1 VATEPA
7 EDEVVDS
14 PTGWV
19 ARHIERY
26 VASDGAKGHEFHG
39 APSLL
44 LTTRG
49 RRSGKLRRTA
59 LYYGRYPDDL
69 GATVDA
75 DADPA
80 GGRREQRRGSF
91 VVVASNGGA
100 RAHPLWYE
108 NLVADPRVHV
118 QVGPDHVDGRA
129 RVATG
134 EERSRLWAL
143 MTGVYRT
150 YDAYQQKTRREIPVV
165 VIDVDA

>member
-1 VATEPA
+1 MATEPA

-19 ARHIERY
+19 ARHIDRY
-26 VASDGAKGHEFHG
+26 VATDGAKGHQFHG

-49 RRSGKLRRTA
+49 RTSGKLRRTA
-59 LYYGRYPDDL
+59 LYYGEYP
-69 GATVDA
+69 
-75 DADPA
+75 ADPVA
-80 GGRREQRRGSF
+80 AGDAGAEPGGGRRGHAGGY

-100 RAHPLWYE
+100 REHPLWYE

-118 QVGPDHVDGRA
+118 QVGPDHFDGRA

-143 MTGVYRT
+143 MTEVYRT
-150 YDAYQQKTRREIPVV
+150 YDAYQRKTEREIPVV

>member
-1 VATEPA
+1 MATEPA
-7 EDEVVDS
+7 EESVVDS

-26 VASDGAKGHEFHG
+26 VASDGAQGHQFHG

-49 RRSGKLRRTA
+49 RKSGRLRRTA
-59 LYYGRYPDDL
+59 LYYGKDGD
-69 GATVDA
+69 
-75 DADPA
+75 
-80 GGRREQRRGSF
+80 SF

-100 RAHPLWYE
+100 REDPLWYR
-108 NLVADPRVHV
+108 NIAADPAVHV
-118 QVGPDHVDGRA
+118 QVGADHFDGRA
-129 RVATG
+129 RTATG
-134 EERSRLWAL
+134 QERSRLWAL

-150 YDAYQQKTRREIPVV
+150 YDSYQRKTRREIPVV

>member
-7 EDEVVDS
+7 DESVVDS

-26 VASDGAKGHEFHG
+26 VASDGAKGHEFYG

-49 RRSGKLRRTA
+49 RKSGTLRRTA
-59 LYYGRYPDDL
+59 LYYGKDGDR
-69 GATVDA
+69 
-75 DADPA
+75 
-80 GGRREQRRGSF
+80 F

-100 RAHPLWYE
+100 REHPLWYRNVE
-108 NLVADPRVHV
+108 ADPAVHV
-118 QVGPDHVDGRA
+118 QVGPDHYDGRA
-129 RVATG
+129 RTATG
-134 EERSRLWAL
+134 EERARLWAL

-150 YDAYQQKTRREIPVV
+150 YDSYQRKTKREIPVV
-165 VIDVDA
+165 VIDVDG

>member
-1 VATEPA
+1 VATDHA
-7 EDEVVDS
+7 DEAVVDS

-49 RRSGKLRRTA
+49 RKSGRLRRTA
-59 LYYGRYPDDL
+59 LYYGKYPDDPR
-69 GATVDA
+69 ATVDA
-75 DADPA
+75 DADP
-80 GGRREQRRGSF
+80 GGRREQRRDRF

-100 RAHPLWYE
+100 REHPHWYR
-108 NLVADPRVHV
+108 NIDADPAVHV
-118 QVGPDHVDGRA
+118 QVGPDHYDGRA
-129 RVATG
+129 RTATG
-134 EERSRLWAL
+134 EERARLWAL

-150 YDAYQQKTRREIPVV
+150 YDSYQRKTKREIPVV
-165 VIDVDA
+165 VIDVDG